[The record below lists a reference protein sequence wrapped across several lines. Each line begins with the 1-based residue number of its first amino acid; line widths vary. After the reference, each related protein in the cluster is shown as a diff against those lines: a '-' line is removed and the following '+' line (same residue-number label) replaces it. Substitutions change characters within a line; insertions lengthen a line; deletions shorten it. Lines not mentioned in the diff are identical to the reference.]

1 MVLTEK
7 NMKYRC
13 KTDIMGLIL
22 NAANAI
28 DGESRSHI
36 MYKSLVNYNQLKDYL
51 IFLQQQEL
59 IEYDK
64 SARTY
69 RTTVKGRDFLELQRD
84 MGEMARLYGGS
95 SNLPHPSRQ

>member
-1 MVLTEK
+1 
-7 NMKYRC
+7 MKYRC
-13 KTDIMGLIL
+13 KTDIIGLIL

-59 IEYDK
+59 IEYDR

-84 MGEMARLYGGS
+84 MGEMARLYGAS
-95 SNLPHPSRQ
+95 TSNLSHPSRQ

>member
-1 MVLTEK
+1 
-7 NMKYRC
+7 MKYRC
-13 KTDIMGLIL
+13 RTDIIGLIL

-59 IEYDK
+59 IEYDR

-84 MGEMARLYGGS
+84 MGEMARLYGGTCELS
-95 SNLPHPSRQ
+95 HPSRQQV

>member
-1 MVLTEK
+1 
-7 NMKYRC
+7 MKYRC
-13 KTDIMGLIL
+13 KTDIIGLIL

-51 IFLQQQEL
+51 IFLQQQDL
-59 IEYDK
+59 IEYDS

-84 MGEMARLYGGS
+84 MGEMARLYGGTCELS
-95 SNLPHPSRQ
+95 HPSQQQA

>member
-64 SARTY
+64 YARTY

>member
-1 MVLTEK
+1 MTLTEQDM
-7 NMKYRC
+7 MKYRSR
-13 KTDIMGLIL
+13 TDIIGLIL

-28 DGESRSHI
+28 NGESRSRI

-59 IEYDK
+59 IEYVK
-64 SARTY
+64 SAGTY

-84 MGEMARLYGGS
+84 MGEMARLYG
-95 SNLPHPSRQ
+95 

>member
-1 MVLTEK
+1 
-7 NMKYRC
+7 MKYRSR
-13 KTDIMGLIL
+13 TDIIGLIL
-22 NAANAI
+22 NAANAMN
-28 DGESRSHI
+28 GESRSHI

-59 IEYDK
+59 IEYVK

-84 MGEMARLYGGS
+84 MGEMARLYG
-95 SNLPHPSRQ
+95 